1 MHDAAVLVVLAALY
15 LAFHGRHYRRN
26 RRRGLSIWVSMRGP
40 FGTRI
45 SKRF

>member
-1 MHDAAVLVVLAALY
+1 MALFIVLCVAALY
-15 LAFHGRHYRRN
+15 VLFHHHHYRRN

-40 FGTRI
+40 FNTRI